1 MVKRVVE
8 VRGARRNGSPFVTY
22 DEGDLALAR
31 TPANEY
37 EVKAGSHVVFRA
49 RYNGAPT
56 GNPVFEPGDWID
68 ELARIGGANRQG
80 HETRREEM
88 PPEDMRRTMEFIVAQ
103 QAQLTATVVTLA
115 EAQAR
120 LTAMVGRLA
129 EIVEAVTVKVDRNA
143 ENTAAVLAAV
153 AIHDREIRET
163 NERLNI
169 FISAVERHVIGQS
182 EDSETA

>member
-8 VRGARRNGSPFVTY
+8 VRGARLNGSPFVTY
-22 DEGDLALAR
+22 DVGDITLAR

-37 EVKAGSHVVFRA
+37 EVRAGSRVVFRS
-49 RYNGAPT
+49 RYNGSPT

-80 HETRREEM
+80 YQTRREET

-103 QAQLTATVVTLA
+103 QAQLTATVATLA
-115 EAQAR
+115 EAQAQ
-120 LTAMVGRLA
+120 LTATVGRLA
-129 EIVEAVTVKVDRNA
+129 ESVEAVTVKVDRNA
-143 ENTAAVLAAV
+143 ENAAAVLAAV
-153 AIHDREIRET
+153 AIHDREIKET

-169 FISAVERHVIGQS
+169 FISAVERHVIGQNG
-182 EDSETA
+182 DSEAA